1 MDFAVVREN
10 LERRGVT
17 NIAVTMKHAEA
28 AAGLKPVHRDP
39 FDHMLVAQAMHEG
52 LVLMTRD
59 EQLKPYGSHVL
70 CI

>member
-10 LERRGVT
+10 LEKRGVT

-28 AAGLKPVHRDP
+28 AADLKQMHRDP
-39 FDHMLVAQAMHEG
+39 FDHMLVAQAVHEG

-59 EQLKPYGSHVL
+59 EQLKPYGPHVL
-70 CI
+70 CV